1 MTERLLIKKSFIF
14 KFLAGACPASLALQG
29 GEILNSH
36 FRRACISDRV
46 DLWQRL
52 SPLQYCFNIFLI
64 ILTIFIGGDQINF
77 RRRRCA

>member
-1 MTERLLIKKSFIF
+1 MTERLLSKKSFIF
-14 KFLAGACPASLALQG
+14 KLLTGVCPASLALQD
-29 GEILNSH
+29 GELHNSH

-64 ILTIFIGGDQINF
+64 ILTIFISGDQINF
-77 RRRRCA
+77 RRGRCA

>member
-1 MTERLLIKKSFIF
+1 MTERQLSKKFFIY
-14 KFLAGACPASLALQG
+14 KLLAGACPASLALQG
-29 GEILNSH
+29 GKLHNSH

-52 SPLQYCFNIFLI
+52 SPLQYYFNTFLI
-64 ILTIFIGGDQINF
+64 ILTIFISGDQINF